1 MKGSRVRVPL
11 KALDAV
17 HCGEQHFLWRQVNKE
32 FKEFKEL
39 KEPSGNTTTAQTY
52 LLPSLPFSSP
62 RRVSYSLVG
71 IAHELLFS
79 AIGAL
84 YP

>member
-1 MKGSRVRVPL
+1 MLFTTVSSI
-11 KALDAV
+11 
-17 HCGEQHFLWRQVNKE
+17 FLLRQVNKAFSE
-32 FKEFKEL
+32 FKELKAFKEFKEL
-39 KEPSGNTTTAQTY
+39 SSNATAAEIH
-52 LLPSLPFSSP
+52 LLPKLPFSSP
-62 RRVSYSLVG
+62 RRANYSLVG